1 MLKVDIL
8 TKESCGGIPSY
19 DHFISIV
26 FVSQGGRFQARVYR
40 LPRYV
45 PQRFTELFQA
55 RILVLYFKVCLLVMI
70 LAHVRY

>member
-1 MLKVDIL
+1 MLEVDIL

-40 LPRYV
+40 LPRYDL
-45 PQRFTELFQA
+45 QN
-55 RILVLYFKVCLLVMI
+55 YFKHSI
-70 LAHVRY
+70 HGFSFFISRYVYS